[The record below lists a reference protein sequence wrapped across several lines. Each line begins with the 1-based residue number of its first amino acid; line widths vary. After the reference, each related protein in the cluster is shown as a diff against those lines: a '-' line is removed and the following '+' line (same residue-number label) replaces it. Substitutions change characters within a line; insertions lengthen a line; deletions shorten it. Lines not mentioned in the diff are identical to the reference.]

1 MNFLDKIKDDMYQA
15 MKQNDKNKVR
25 VLRSLLSK
33 LKNKQID
40 NGGTLLNKKEA
51 ISIVKT
57 SIKQLK
63 ESIVIYENAKRFELV
78 DKDKNEL
85 LILKSYIPKMMSD
98 EEIRTLVL
106 EAIKESRVNNINQIG
121 KVMPIIMK
129 SGGST
134 IDGKK
139 ANMILKELLS

>member
-1 MNFLDKIKDDMYQA
+1 MNFLDKIKNDMYQA
-15 MKQNDKNKVR
+15 MKENDKNKVR
-25 VLRSLLSK
+25 VLRTLFSK
-33 LKNKQID
+33 LKNKKID
-40 NGGTLLNKKEA
+40 NGGTPLNKKEA

-57 SIKQLK
+57 SIKQLE

-85 LILKSYIPKMMSD
+85 LILKSYLPKMMSD
-98 EEIRTLVL
+98 QEIRTLVI
-106 EAIKESRVNNINQIG
+106 EVIKESAVDNISQIG

-129 SGGST
+129 SGGAT